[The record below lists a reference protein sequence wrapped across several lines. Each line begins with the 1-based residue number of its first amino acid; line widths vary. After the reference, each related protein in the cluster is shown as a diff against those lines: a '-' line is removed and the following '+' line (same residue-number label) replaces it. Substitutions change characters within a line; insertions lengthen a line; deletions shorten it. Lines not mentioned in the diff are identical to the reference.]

1 MSVERGNVG
10 YTAGEIKKKEEIKRK
25 KASQAFHKRIV
36 LCHVVASL
44 ETDRRTRI
52 ERRFVIARFGH
63 AIASRRRFEDRSK
76 LVVVGNYIVIENRDW
91 IVRRRREVEGG
102 GREVRQI

>member
-76 LVVVGNYIVIENRDW
+76 LVVGNYIVIENRDW
-91 IVRRRREVEGG
+91 IVRRREEGG